1 MNNFNIFKE
10 IINSIQLIITAF
22 IVLIMTILL
31 AIGAVISVIFTLIG
45 DFFHGFRRNNK
56 QIR

>member
-1 MNNFNIFKE
+1 MNKFNIFKE
-10 IINSIQLIITAF
+10 IINAFQLIFTAI
-22 IVLIMTILL
+22 IVLFFTILL
-31 AIGAVISVIFTLIG
+31 TIGAVVSVIFTLIG

>member
-31 AIGAVISVIFTLIG
+31 VIGAVISILFTLIG
-45 DFFHGFRRNNK
+45 DFFHAFRRNNK